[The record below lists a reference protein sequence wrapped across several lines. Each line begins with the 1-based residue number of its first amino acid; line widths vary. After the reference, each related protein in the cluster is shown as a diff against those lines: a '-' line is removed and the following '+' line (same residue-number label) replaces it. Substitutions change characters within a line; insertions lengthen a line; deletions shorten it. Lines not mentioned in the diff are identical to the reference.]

1 MSNTFKINLLG
12 SSFSFQTNE
21 DPDYINR
28 ILSHLEQEIN
38 KAQSSFHIKEPL
50 KISLLTCINLIDE
63 LFREQNSAEK
73 DRTDAEALAQRLISS
88 IDAALTEEE

>member
-12 SSFSFQTNE
+12 SSFSFQTNG

-28 ILSHLEQEIN
+28 ILSYLEQQIN
-38 KAQSSFHIKEPL
+38 KSQSSFHIKEPL

-73 DRTDAEALAQRLISS
+73 DRTDAAALAQRLISS
-88 IDAALTEEE
+88 IDAALAEEE

>member
-28 ILSHLEQEIN
+28 ILSYLEQEIN

-63 LFREQNSAEK
+63 LFREQESAEK
-73 DRTDAEALAQRLISS
+73 ERTDAEAFVQRLISS

>member
-1 MSNTFKINLLG
+1 MSNSFKINLLG
-12 SSFSFQTNE
+12 SSFSFQTDE

-28 ILSHLEQEIN
+28 ILSYLEQEVN

-63 LFREQNSAEK
+63 LFREQNSAERDK
-73 DRTDAEALAQRLISS
+73 AEAEAFAQRLISS
-88 IDAALTEEE
+88 LDAAMTEEE

>member
-12 SSFSFQTNE
+12 SSFTFQTDE

-28 ILSHLEQEIN
+28 ILSYLEQEVN

-63 LFREQNSAEK
+63 LFREQNSAERDK
-73 DRTDAEALAQRLISS
+73 AEAEAFAQRLISS
-88 IDAALTEEE
+88 LDAAMTEEE

>member
-1 MSNTFKINLLG
+1 MSNTYKINLLG

-28 ILSHLEQEIN
+28 ILSYLEQEIN
-38 KAQSSFHIKEPL
+38 KAQSSFNIKEPL

-63 LFREQNSAEK
+63 LFREQASAEHE
-73 DRTDAEALAQRLISS
+73 RTETEAFAQRLISS
-88 IDAALTEEE
+88 LEAAMTEEE

>member
-12 SSFSFQTNE
+12 SSFSFQTDE

-28 ILSHLEQEIN
+28 ILSYLEQEVN

-63 LFREQNSAEK
+63 LFREQNSAEHDK
-73 DRTDAEALAQRLISS
+73 AEVEAFAQRLISS
-88 IDAALTEEE
+88 LDAAMTEEE

>member
-12 SSFSFQTNE
+12 SSFSFQTNG

-28 ILSHLEQEIN
+28 ILSYLEQQIN
-38 KAQSSFHIKEPL
+38 KSQSSFHIKEPL

-63 LFREQNSAEK
+63 LFREQESSEK
-73 DRTDAEALAQRLISS
+73 ERTDAEAFVQRLISS

>member
-12 SSFSFQTNE
+12 SSFSFQTDE

-28 ILSHLEQEIN
+28 ILSYLEQEIN
-38 KAQSSFHIKEPL
+38 KAQTSFHIKEPL

-63 LFREQNSAEK
+63 LFREQNSSERERS
-73 DRTDAEALAQRLISS
+73 DTEAFAQRLVSS
-88 IDAALTEEE
+88 LDAAMTEEE

>member
-1 MSNTFKINLLG
+1 MSNTFNINLLG

-28 ILSHLEQEIN
+28 ILSYLEQEIN
-38 KAQSSFHIKEPL
+38 KAQASFHIKEPL

-63 LFREQNSAEK
+63 LFREQASSQRE
-73 DRTDAEALAQRLISS
+73 RTDVEAFAQRLISS
-88 IDAALTEEE
+88 LDAALTEEE

>member
-12 SSFSFQTNE
+12 SSFSFQTNG

-28 ILSHLEQEIN
+28 ILSYLEQQIN
-38 KAQSSFHIKEPL
+38 KSQSSFHIKEPL

-63 LFREQNSAEK
+63 LFREQESAEK
-73 DRTDAEALAQRLISS
+73 ERIDAEAFVQRLISS

>member
-28 ILSHLEQEIN
+28 ILSYLEQEIN
-38 KAQSSFHIKEPL
+38 KSQSSFHIKEPL

-63 LFREQNSAEK
+63 LFREQNSAEHDK
-73 DRTDAEALAQRLISS
+73 AEVAAFAQRLISS
-88 IDAALTEEE
+88 LDAAMTEEE